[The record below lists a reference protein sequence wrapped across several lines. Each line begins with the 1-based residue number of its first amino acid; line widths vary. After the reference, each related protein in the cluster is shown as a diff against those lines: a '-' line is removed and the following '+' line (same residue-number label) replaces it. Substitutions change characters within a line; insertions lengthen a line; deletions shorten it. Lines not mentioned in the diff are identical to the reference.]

1 METQTNTNETKRQ
14 EIKKAL
20 ALLTSISRE
29 TIFNDNDKED
39 FVYTF
44 RIRKEVLKW

>member
-1 METQTNTNETKRQ
+1 MIKKITREK
-14 EIKKAL
+14 IKKAL
-20 ALLTSISRE
+20 TILTSVSRE

-44 RIRKEVLKW
+44 RIKKEVLKK

>member
-1 METQTNTNETKRQ
+1 MNKPTIE

-20 ALLTSISRE
+20 TLLTSVSRE
-29 TIFNDNDKED
+29 TIFNDNDKEN

-44 RIRKEVLKW
+44 TIKKEVLLKWKPKK

>member
-1 METQTNTNETKRQ
+1 MIFTRE

-20 ALLTSISRE
+20 TILTSISRE
-29 TIFNDNDKED
+29 TIFNDQDYED

-44 RIRKEVLKW
+44 RIKKEVLK